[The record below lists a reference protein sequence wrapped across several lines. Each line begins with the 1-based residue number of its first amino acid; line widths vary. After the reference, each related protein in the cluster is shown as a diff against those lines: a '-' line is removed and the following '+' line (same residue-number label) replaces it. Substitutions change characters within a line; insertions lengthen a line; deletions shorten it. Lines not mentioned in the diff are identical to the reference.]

1 MTNPRKLSQS
11 PARSFDRARSLAA
24 VVGRRL
30 LVQAALSGTVMLGL
44 QMASQID
51 LGLSAKLA
59 GVDWSQLA
67 DAHTAPEQANRDA
80 PTRPDVEAS
89 HPLDLVRTAS
99 LTPAPTTTVLAWPAA
114 PAARTS
120 RLPGP
125 AGIDATRPQAAVTA
139 EERPR
144 PVTRAR
150 TQGAGTASA
159 ADVVR
164 FDECQPLCESRDP
177 LLLQTAM
184 VTGGRD
190 TATIAP
196 VAERLVSVASPST
209 IPELGSQLSEPAPP
223 LARGVVGTAVDGLVG
238 ARDVAASAVGRVAG
252 LVGW

>member
-1 MTNPRKLSQS
+1 MTKPSTRPQ
-11 PARSFDRARSLAA
+11 PTARPFARARSLAA

-30 LVQAALSGTVMLGL
+30 VVQAALSGTVMLGL

-51 LGLSAKLA
+51 LGLSARLA
-59 GVDWSQLA
+59 GVDWSRLA
-67 DAHTAPEQANRDA
+67 DAHPAPDRADGAATA
-80 PTRPDVEAS
+80 RPNAEPVRQ
-89 HPLDLVRTAS
+89 LDLVRTAS
-99 LTPAPTTTVLAWPAA
+99 LTPAPSAAAPTGPAA
-114 PAARTS
+114 PVARTG

-125 AGIDATRPQAAVTA
+125 AGIDATERQATAQINERRRPAA
-139 EERPR
+139 
-144 PVTRAR
+144 RAR
-150 TQGAGTASA
+150 AQDGNAASA

-196 VAERLVSVASPST
+196 VAERIASVDSPST
-209 IPELGSQLSEPAPP
+209 IPELGSRRSEPAPP
-223 LARGVVGTAVDGLVG
+223 VARGVVGTAVDGLVG